1 MGVMMMEISMT
12 GDDMALVMA
21 DRVTGR
27 KAVRVVPGARAELS
41 ASDSEEIKKIIA
53 DMAAEISR
61 GSGDDLALCPVFV
74 MGRDGKAS
82 ECVMALLPVGEG
94 YGCLNWHRITLEEK
108 PARRLSD
115 EERMDLL
122 I

>member
-1 MGVMMMEISMT
+1 MI
-12 GDDMALVMA
+12 A
-21 DRVTGR
+21 
-27 KAVRVVPGARAELS
+27 GAMAELS

-82 ECVMALLPVGEG
+82 ECVMARLPAGEG
-94 YGCLNWHRITLEEK
+94 YGCLDWHRITLEEK
-108 PARRLSD
+108 PAWRLSD